1 MDLIELYNSG
11 YGKYSDKGNVH
22 TYVQGY
28 YSKEFVLP
36 QSKKNIL
43 EIGIMHGGS
52 MMLWHEYFRGA
63 TIVGMDVAE
72 DSLEYF
78 EKNKKEMELECDR
91 VTTHILDAYTEE
103 ALNLYKDNHFDYIID
118 DGPHS
123 LPSQQYAVKHYLRKV
138 RPGGKLIIE
147 DVQDEK
153 WFQHLRDAADPDLVA
168 GTREIK
174 LNIKHRYDD
183 MIFEIT
189 RK

>member
-1 MDLIELYNSG
+1 MDLIELYNKE
-11 YGKYSDKGNVH
+11 YATCSDKGNVH

-28 YSKEFVLP
+28 YCDEFILP
-36 QSKKNIL
+36 ARVKNFL

-52 MMLWHEYFRGA
+52 LMLWHDWFPA
-63 TIVGMDVAE
+63 ANIVGMDIAK
-72 DSLEYF
+72 DSLEYL
-78 EKNKKEMELECDR
+78 EKNKEGKDYER
-91 VTTHILDAYTEE
+91 VTTHILDAYTEKG
-103 ALNLYKDNHFDYIID
+103 LNLFEDDYFDYIID

-153 WFQHLRDAADPDLVA
+153 WFEHLKKAADPDLVA
-168 GTREIK
+168 GTKEVR
-174 LNIKHRYDD
+174 LNVKHRYDD